1 MLMDKREFLKA
12 IAMVSVAN
20 TGVSLAVANHARD
33 SRSKE
38 RVLVIGAGLA
48 GLAAASQLQDEGYEV
63 LVVEARDRIGG
74 RVWTSKLWSHLP
86 LDLGAS
92 WIHGVKRNPL
102 TELADKVKARRL
114 KTSFDLAAVYHAD
127 GTALSKEEL
136 KLLERMRA
144 RISRVL
150 ERAQERDED
159 LSLRQAVE
167 PLLREFP
174 QGAME
179 GRFIQFILNSDF
191 EQEYSGSSAKLSTH
205 WLEHDEEFE
214 GGDVLFASGFET
226 IPEFLAKGLQ
236 IQIGQVVQEVQWN
249 NSPVRVITQDSSY
262 EADYVVVT
270 VPLGV
275 LQGGNVRFTP
285 SLPRDKREAIT
296 KLGMGVLNKC
306 YLRFEEP
313 FWPKDVDWL
322 EYIAEQP
329 GLWTEWVSFWRV
341 ARQPVLLGFNA
352 ADRGREIEALS
363 DEAIVASAMETLQT
377 IFGES
382 IPKPTGF
389 QVTRWGQDPFAS
401 GSYSFNSVGSTPEM
415 RDTLAESLEDRLF
428 FAGEATSSAYFGTA
442 HGALLSGLQVAKQI
456 LDIQ

>member
-1 MLMDKREFLKA
+1 MDKREFLKA
-12 IAMVSVAN
+12 IAAFSLAN
-20 TGVSLAVANHARD
+20 TGASLAMANHTRD
-33 SRSKE
+33 SRPEE

-48 GLAAASQLQDEGYEV
+48 GLAAASQLQEEGYEV
-63 LVVEARDRIGG
+63 VVLEARERIGG
-74 RVWTSKLWSHLP
+74 RVWTSKLWKDLP

-102 TELADKVKARRL
+102 TELADKIKARRL
-114 KTSFDLAAVYHAD
+114 ETFYDLAAVYHAD
-127 GTALSKEEL
+127 GTPLTEEEL
-136 KLLERMRA
+136 ELFERLRA
-144 RISRVL
+144 RVSRLL
-150 ERAQERDED
+150 ERAQERDD
-159 LSLRQAVE
+159 DISLRQAVE

-179 GRFIQFILNSDF
+179 RRFIQFILNSDF
-191 EQEYSGSSAKLSTH
+191 EQEYSGSAGKLSAH
-205 WLEHDEEFE
+205 WLEHDEEFG
-214 GGDVLFASGFET
+214 GGDVLFASGFSS
-226 IPEFLAKGLQ
+226 IVEFLANGLE
-236 IQIGQVVQEVQWN
+236 IKLGQVVQEIQWK
-249 NSPVRVITQDSSY
+249 NSPVRVITQDSNY

-275 LQGGNVRFTP
+275 LQVGKLTFSP
-285 SLPRDKREAIT
+285 SLTRDKREAIT

-306 YLRFEEP
+306 YLRFEDP

-322 EYIAEQP
+322 EYMANQH
-329 GLWTEWVSFWRV
+329 GAWTEWVSFWRV

-363 DEAIVASAMETLQT
+363 DEAIVASAMETLKT

-382 IPKPTGF
+382 IPEPTGF
-389 QVTRWGQDPFAS
+389 QVTRWGQDPYAF

-415 RDTLAESLEDRLF
+415 RDTLAEALEERLF

-442 HGALLSGLQVAKQI
+442 HGALLSGLDVAKQI
-456 LDIQ
+456 LDI